1 MTEEIKLKSC
11 PFCGG
16 EAEIIDDAM
25 GTISRCR
32 CCGAEN
38 GNGVYGAEGHKLAVK
53 DWNTRPIED
62 ALNKEAERFKR
73 YALSLEDEIKDLR
86 KALDVVRKAEKS
98 LMRSKYMGTPLEKI
112 INDAIKQHEET
123 FTEDFNK
130 TISGVLKTDRE
141 RLMEALEL
149 IQKTGQERPFDGNAC
164 AYIAE
169 LALSGKHATVEWQ
182 NIEKEINKE
191 EDEMN
196 LKGGKQ

>member
-1 MTEEIKLKSC
+1 MTEEIELKPC

-16 EAEIIDDAM
+16 KAVMIGEDDGMYQVVCPDCAGTIDDFYGEKEVA
-25 GTISRCR
+25 
-32 CCGAEN
+32 AE
-38 GNGVYGAEGHKLAVK
+38 K
-53 DWNTRPIED
+53 WNERKIED
-62 ALNKEAERFKR
+62 AMNKEVERFKR

-98 LMRSKYMGTPLEKI
+98 LMRSKYLGTPLAEI
-112 INDAIKQHEET
+112 IDRAIERQEDT

-130 TISGVLKTDRE
+130 TISGVLKTDRA

-149 IQKTGQERPFDGNAC
+149 IQKTGQEKPFDGNAC

-169 LALSGKHATVEWQ
+169 LALSGKHATVEWR

>member
-16 EAEIIDDAM
+16 EAVMIGEDDGMYQVICPDCNGTIDDFYDEKEVA
-25 GTISRCR
+25 
-32 CCGAEN
+32 AE
-38 GNGVYGAEGHKLAVK
+38 K
-53 DWNTRPIED
+53 WNTRTIED
-62 ALNKEAERFKR
+62 TLNKEDERFKR

-149 IQKTGQERPFDGNAC
+149 IQKTGQEKPFDGNAC

-169 LALSGKHATVEWQ
+169 LALSGKHATVEWK

>member
-1 MTEEIKLKSC
+1 MTKETKLKPC

-16 EAEIIDDAM
+16 EAKLTNGYFKDDFVSFVECPNCHAA
-25 GTISRCR
+25 TRISDSQ
-32 CCGAEN
+32 ASN
-38 GNGVYGAEGHKLAVK
+38 L
-53 DWNTRPIED
+53 WNTRPIED

-86 KALDVVRKAEKS
+86 KALDVVRKVEKS
-98 LMRSKYMGTPLEKI
+98 LMRSKYLGTPLAEI
-112 INDAIKQHEET
+112 IDKAIERQEDT

-130 TISGVLKTDRE
+130 TISGVLKTDRA
-141 RLMEALEL
+141 RLTEALEL
-149 IQKTGQERPFDGNAC
+149 IQKTGQEKPFDGNAC

-169 LALSGKHATVEWQ
+169 LALSGKRATDEWQ
-182 NIEKEINKE
+182 KIEKEINKE